1 MSLTTVFVLAL
12 ASVSSGTP
20 PDSIL
25 HVGAAV
31 RVQAPGVAPG
41 WLSGAVARSSTSASC
56 LAVKLER
63 RDAAGRP
70 LYAFL
75 NAVSALEVDQ
85 RTNQGVWVIG
95 LPPAEPTDWRTL
107 SASELAELRAG
118 CHRRR

>member
-1 MSLTTVFVLAL
+1 MLAV
-12 ASVSSGTP
+12 ASVASGTP

-31 RVQAPGVAPG
+31 RVQAPSVAPG
-41 WLSGAVARSSTSASC
+41 WLSGTVARSSTSASC
-56 LAVKLER
+56 LAVKLDQH
-63 RDAAGRP
+63 DAAGRP

-85 RTNQGVWVIG
+85 RTNQGVWTIG
-95 LPPAEPTDWRTL
+95 LPAAEPTDWRTL
-107 SASELAELRAG
+107 SASELAQLKAG